1 MAVEFATIKLSFISP
16 LGVQSIRCVPK
27 GIQVLVASLVAAS
40 ASLAGLTRAG
50 NSFSAIAAFS
60 RAQSRDFSA
69 APTT

>member
-1 MAVEFATIKLSFISP
+1 MAVEFATITP
-16 LGVQSIRCVPK
+16 LGVQSFRCIPK

-60 RAQSRDFSA
+60 RAQPRNFSA
-69 APTT
+69 APPT